1 MSLHD
6 YINALGQAEI
16 SDLWRHWNGG
26 TEPARMAHDA
36 LRREVVRLMSDVG
49 RVRQRVRELP
59 PRCREFLFW
68 LVRQPQHELP
78 LSRFESDGL
87 DCPLSL
93 TEIESAR
100 ATLRRRGFVLEI
112 RDLDWKHF
120 QEPML
125 KVPEDL
131 ASLIQGHTNSVGS
144 GLEAVFTLRGFLK
157 TVPRK
162 ELESRLAH
170 LGLPEALAA
179 DPAALLERIS
189 DGDTVARLFSAIT
202 DPEIREVA
210 ELVLRDHGGLGELR
224 HLERT
229 GVRCPDTEKV
239 RVELE
244 RCLLGT
250 VMRGDLTD
258 IGIQFSAG
266 SVILFLDVIRPT
278 LVVRA
283 TNGGE
288 DVPAVA
294 PDILADISAAKTYID
309 HHAVRTTR
317 DGTLYRATLRKMEEE
332 SLSPGERPFGS
343 EASLAFI
350 LRFLEEEGLIRPDA
364 ESRMRTSEAWEA
376 FAHRGPIER
385 TEMLLSFVSNDNAK
399 VRTPA
404 HMASLRKALVA
415 QLQDLGR
422 CPAIALKPLALLARN
437 AWLAGMDRASAAER
451 FQRRFKR
458 TPVTT
463 LPTPAVL
470 ARDLVEFS
478 GEGMWNAGIVELRC
492 DDFGP
497 EALRLTRVGAAVL
510 GLPVEESD
518 AGAGALLVTPDF
530 EVIVYPELSGVD
542 LLHELARFARR
553 EKADFILHYRISE
566 RSVHEAAAAGMR
578 SEEMLS
584 VLSNNAR
591 HAVPINVEQSM
602 RGWAEAVTVL
612 QVRRGVLVSAA
623 SEDCV
628 DRALRVRE
636 LRGVVLDRLN
646 PTTLLLGEDPA
657 SPRISE
663 ALRSAGFFLRG

>member
-6 YINALGQAEI
+6 FINTLGQTEI

-68 LVRQPQHELP
+68 LVRQPQHAMP
-78 LSRFESDGL
+78 LSKFESQET

-100 ATLRRRGFVLEI
+100 ATLRRRGFVLES
-112 RDLDWKHF
+112 RDMDWTHF

-125 KVPEDL
+125 NVPDDL
-131 ASLIQGHTNSVGS
+131 AALVLGHTNSLGN
-144 GLEAVFTLRGFLK
+144 GLETVFTLRGFLK
-157 TVPRK
+157 SVPRRD
-162 ELESRLAH
+162 LEARLAD
-170 LGLPEALAA
+170 LGLPAALAA
-179 DPAALLERIS
+179 DPAALVERVA
-189 DGDTVARLFSAIT
+189 DGDTIARLFSAIQ
-202 DPEIREVA
+202 DPAVREVA
-210 ELVLRDHGGLGELR
+210 ELVLKDHGGLGELR
-224 HLERT
+224 HLERL
-229 GVRCPDTEKV
+229 GVRCPDSEHV

-258 IGIQFSAG
+258 IGVQFSAG
-266 SVILFLDVIRPT
+266 SVILFLDIIRPA
-278 LVVRA
+278 LVGKVTEYSEEVLA
-283 TNGGE
+283 T
-288 DVPAVA
+288 A
-294 PDILADISAAKTYID
+294 PDILADINAAKTYID

-332 SLSPGERPFGS
+332 SLSPGDRPFGA

-364 ESRMRTSEAWEA
+364 ESRMRTSEAWDA
-376 FAHRGPIER
+376 FALRGPVER
-385 TEMLLSFVSNDNAK
+385 TEMLLSFVSNDNTE
-399 VRTPA
+399 VRAPA
-404 HMASLRKALVA
+404 HIASLRKALLA

-422 CPAIALKPLALLARN
+422 CPSLAMKPLALLARN

-458 TPVTT
+458 APVTT

-470 ARDLVEFS
+470 ARDLVEFC
-478 GEGMWNAGIVELRC
+478 GAGLWNAGVAELRC
-492 DDFGP
+492 DEFGP
-497 EALRLTRVGAAVL
+497 EAMRLTRVGAAVL

-530 EVIVYPELSGVD
+530 EVIVYPELCGVD

-566 RSVHEAAAAGMR
+566 RSVHEAAAGGMTA
-578 SEEMLS
+578 EEMLS
-584 VLSNNAR
+584 VLANNAR
-591 HAVPINVEQSM
+591 HEVPNNVQQSV
-602 RGWAEAVTVL
+602 RGWVEAVTVL
-612 QVRRGVLVSAA
+612 QVRRGVLVTAP
-623 SEDCV
+623 SEACA

-646 PTTLLLGEDPA
+646 SVTLLLGEDPTA
-657 SPRISE
+657 PRIAE